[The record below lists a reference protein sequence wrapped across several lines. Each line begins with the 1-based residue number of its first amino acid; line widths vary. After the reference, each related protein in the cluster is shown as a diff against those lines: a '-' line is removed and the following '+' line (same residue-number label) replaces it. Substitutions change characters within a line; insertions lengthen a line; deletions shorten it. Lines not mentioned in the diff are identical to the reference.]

1 MHKRATVASEGHKV
15 KLQDC
20 SCAGRPRPPERRGAH
35 ACKTSRGRSPEQKQS
50 HRRSGEEHRRA
61 RRPEAG
67 PQSKRSLNREDGV
80 TDNTLDILEELRIS
94 LITIIPVRI
103 QRNNSKTT
111 VERQHNHLF
120 LK

>member
-1 MHKRATVASEGHKV
+1 MRA
-15 KLQDC
+15 
-20 SCAGRPRPPERRGAH
+20 RR
-35 ACKTSRGRSPEQKQS
+35 RGRSPEQKQS